1 VDIKDSNKK
10 VQTEISTYL
19 DSKVK
24 NARSGAQLIEGRTK
38 TYETEVEAIAK
49 VIMEEGNAIKE
60 FVDKR

>member
-1 VDIKDSNKK
+1 
-10 VQTEISTYL
+10 L
-19 DSKVK
+19 DSKVE
-24 NARSGAQLIEGRTK
+24 NVRSSAHLIEGRTK

>member
-1 VDIKDSNKK
+1 VASPNKSLK
-10 VQTEISTYL
+10 SLFTYL
-19 DSKVK
+19 DSKVE